1 MKHSTEDTVDK
12 FTEAIKNFPIDD
24 LTRNS
29 VIWIHKQAITSERT
43 RCREDVIEECAVAV
57 WTAWASH
64 DDAMQ
69 DTETSRTFS
78 KAVKTIRSLKTNT
91 EVK

>member
-43 RCREDVIEECAVAV
+43 RCREEKKKVLITFCQQLIEACKNG
-57 WTAWASH
+57 H
-64 DDAMQ
+64 DCLG
-69 DTETSRTFS
+69 TV
-78 KAVKTIRSLKTNT
+78 KANVKYLTTNT